1 MDIKVKNYALNSTPQ
16 MEEQISEIANSE
28 AFKNNRI
35 RIMPDGHAGKGCVVG
50 TTIKYSDKIVPNIV
64 GVDIACRVSMIE
76 LNIKR
81 DNITDD
87 FLRDIDE
94 VIHNYVPSGRKVH
107 DNPVDSGIDYTQL
120 RCYDAISDKVEYF
133 ERSLGTMGG
142 NNHYIELDASLNHKA
157 VMLSVHCGSRN
168 LGVQVCNYYQK
179 KAIEAK
185 NKRIAHIKDFYNGII
200 SNRKHSGYT
209 NDIQNLIEE
218 RNYNIALEP
227 ADDLCYLEGQ
237 DMEDYLNDM
246 DFCNS
251 WSYNNHRI
259 IVQNIMMGMR
269 EKGYEDLDI
278 RGSYSCIHNYVDTR
292 EGYIRKGAI
301 DASAGKLCIIPLNM
315 HDGILLAVGKG
326 NEDWNCSAPHGA
338 GRIMSRAEARKNLN
352 IDDYKEKMIDV
363 YTTCVNSSTID
374 EAPGAYKDASAIEE
388 AIKDTCTVID
398 HLYPIYNFKASE

>member
-1 MDIKVKNYALNSTPQ
+1 M
-16 MEEQISEIANSE
+16 
-28 AFKNNRI
+28 
-35 RIMPDGHAGKGCVVG
+35 
-50 TTIKYSDKIVPNIV
+50 
-64 GVDIACRVSMIE
+64 
-76 LNIKR
+76 
-81 DNITDD
+81 
-87 FLRDIDE
+87 
-94 VIHNYVPSGRKVH
+94 
-107 DNPVDSGIDYTQL
+107 
-120 RCYDAISDKVEYF
+120 
-133 ERSLGTMGG
+133 
-142 NNHYIELDASLNHKA
+142 NHYLELDASLNHKA

-209 NDIQNLIEE
+209 DDIQNLIEE

-259 IVQNIMMGMR
+259 IVQNIMSGMR

-278 RGSYSCIHNYVDTR
+278 RGLYSCIHNYVDTQK
-292 EGYIRKGAI
+292 GYIRKGAI

-352 IDDYKEKMIDV
+352 LDDYKEKMIDV
-363 YTTCVNSSTID
+363 YTTCVNNSTID

-388 AIKDTCTVID
+388 AIKDTCIVID